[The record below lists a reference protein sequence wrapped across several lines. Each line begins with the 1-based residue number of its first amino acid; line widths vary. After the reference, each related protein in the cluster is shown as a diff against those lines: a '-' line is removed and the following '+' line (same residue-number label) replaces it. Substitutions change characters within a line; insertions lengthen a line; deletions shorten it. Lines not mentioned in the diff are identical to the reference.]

1 LTDRI
6 ILKNTTET
14 IIRFSEVDSM
24 AVVWHGNYVKYLEDG
39 REAFGKQY
47 GLGYL
52 DVYRHSIMTPVVE
65 LSLNYKTYLNY
76 GDEIIIETELV
87 DTQAAK
93 IIFNY
98 SIYRK
103 SDHCLVLTAR
113 SVQVFVDKEG
123 ILQLTNPAFY
133 SEWKEKLGLNT
144 MES

>member
-1 LTDRI
+1 LTKTI
-6 ILKNTTET
+6 ILKNITEAA
-14 IIRFSEVDSM
+14 IRFSEVDSM

-52 DVYRHSIMTPVVE
+52 DVYRHGIMTPVVE

-76 GDEIIIETELV
+76 GDDIIIETELV
-87 DTQAAK
+87 DTPAAK

-98 SIYRK
+98 NIFRK
-103 SDHCLVLTAR
+103 SDHCLVLTAK

-123 ILQLTNPAFY
+123 SLLLTNPPFY
-133 SEWKEKLGLNT
+133 FEWKKKLGLNLW
-144 MES
+144 ES